1 MENAW
6 HVVSTQGNVYSLT
19 VMQDICNLQ
28 PERVRRAVPLMPTC

>member
-6 HVVSTQGNVYSLT
+6 HVVSTQETLVSAT
-19 VMQDICNLQ
+19 VTQDICSLQ